1 MPTISFALVVAAPP
15 DRVFDL
21 ARSID
26 LHVVTA
32 EGTQEQAV
40 AGRTTGLIELDEE
53 VTWEARHLGVRQRL
67 TSKITAFDRPRHFRD
82 EMVRGAFSSFE
93 HDHTFEPHEGGTL
106 MREVF
111 VYKSP
116 LGLLGTLADVL
127 FLEAYMRRF
136 LMKRAEI
143 VKRFAESD
151 DWRKFLDISPVELR

>member
-1 MPTISFALVVAAPP
+1 VPTISFARVVAAPP
-15 DRVFDL
+15 ERVFDL

-32 EGTQEQAV
+32 LGTDEQAV
-40 AGRTTGLIELDEE
+40 SGRTTGLIELDEE

-82 EMVRGAFSSFE
+82 EMVRGAFASFE
-93 HDHTFEPHEGGTL
+93 HDHYFEPHQEGTM

-111 VYKSP
+111 AYRSP
-116 LGLLGTLADVL
+116 LGVLGRVADVL

-136 LMKRAEI
+136 LTTRAD
-143 VKRFAESD
+143 VLKQFAEND
-151 DWRKFLDISPVELR
+151 GWRQFLDCT